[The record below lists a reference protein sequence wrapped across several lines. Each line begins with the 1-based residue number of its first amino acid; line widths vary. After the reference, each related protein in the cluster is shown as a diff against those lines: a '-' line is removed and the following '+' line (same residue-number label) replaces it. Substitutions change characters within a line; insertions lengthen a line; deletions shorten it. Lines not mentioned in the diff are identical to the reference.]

1 MKTYFTNGT
10 MGDVKYFIDDLAEFQ
25 IQELAGDNSNRYI
38 YPGDT
43 INYTL
48 DSELVKLYDVLRDLY
63 FDDVKTPCMKVNI
76 ECSYINY
83 GFNNISPRYIAPNYV
98 YLNVDIVY

>member
-1 MKTYFTNGT
+1 MKTYFINGT

-25 IQELAGDNSNRYI
+25 IQELAGDCPNRYI

-63 FDDVKTPCMKVNI
+63 FDDVD
-76 ECSYINY
+76 
-83 GFNNISPRYIAPNYV
+83 RYYEEVAVLPIWVQEAG
-98 YLNVDIVY
+98 

>member
-1 MKTYFTNGT
+1 M
-10 MGDVKYFIDDLAEFQ
+10 DLREIAK
-25 IQELAGDNSNRYI
+25 
-38 YPGDT
+38 T
-43 INYTL
+43 IN
-48 DSELVKLYDVLRDLY
+48 
-63 FDDVKTPCMKVNI
+63 KTACMKVNI